1 MKIIEDAKT
10 VSVFIV
16 KFFVVFFSMM
26 TVSVSWIPYSDNNE
40 MRSGISDVFSFR
52 IDNMYTF
59 GLALIFIGMI
69 FGIFSIALRKSYPEL
84 SHKFSVISYIFCGV
98 GSLPAMSAWS

>member
-10 VSVFIV
+10 VSVFMV
-16 KFFVVFFSMM
+16 KFIIVCFSMI
-26 TVSVSWIPYSDNNE
+26 TVGVSWIPYSDNNE

-52 IDNMYTF
+52 IDSTYTY
-59 GLALIFIGMI
+59 GLVLIFVGMI
-69 FGIFSIALRKSYPEL
+69 FGIFSIVLRKSYPEL
-84 SHKFSVISYIFCGV
+84 SHKFSVIAYIFCGV